1 MTKDETHSLLLSA
14 MGLLLDRNLDWS
26 ADFNNI
32 RPALCMIMHESLIAP
47 EANEYTL
54 LLAEKL
60 IEAHG

>member
-1 MTKDETHSLLLSA
+1 MTKDEQHATLLSG
-14 MGLLLDRNLDWS
+14 MSLLLDRNLDWS
-26 ADFNNI
+26 NDFNNI

-60 IEAHG
+60 IDAHG